1 MAGGTHVFLRDAA
14 WLLAVKLTGISSGA
28 FASWVLTLP

>member
-1 MAGGTHVFLRDAA
+1 MAGGTHVFLRDVL

-28 FASWVLTLP
+28 LAVWVLTLP